1 MLDDLVEVIET
12 LRQRIRDHRSELA
25 SNETRTRM
33 ALVDPLLTAL
43 GWDTSDPSLVIPE
56 YQVSSGKADYGLRNA
71 GPTPAAFI
79 EAKRLDESLEFH
91 REQMTRYSNMAGV
104 KYAGLTNGDR
114 WELYDVFTPA
124 SLDERRILNIS
135 ILSDPIH
142 ESALKML
149 LLWRPNLQS
158 GSIVLANEPVLSPK
172 NKEATPSITN
182 VDVHKDKPIVDDENY
197 IPLPDLQVPHGDYLG
212 HIAVRFPE
220 KPAQWNHP
228 VRHGD
233 VWPDLL
239 SVVVDWLYA
248 TNRLQDVEEMKFK
261 RALKLANKGSAK
273 EKQLRKPHPIEGTPF
288 VNDRNNGRGA
298 HADAIAMLEDC
309 GVDPRSVFVERRG

>member
-1 MLDDLVEVIET
+1 MLDDLVRVIET

-43 GWDTSDPSLVIPE
+43 GWDTSDPSLVTPE
-56 YQVSSGKADYGLRNA
+56 YPVSSGKADYGLRNA
-71 GPTPAAFI
+71 GPTPSAFV
-79 EAKRLDESLEFH
+79 EARKLDESLEFH

-124 SLDERRILNIS
+124 SLDERRILNVS
-135 ILSDPIH
+135 ILSDPPH

-149 LLWRPNLQS
+149 HLWRPNLQS
-158 GSIVLANEPVLSPK
+158 GSIVRANEPAFTPK
-172 NKEATPSITN
+172 IEEVTQNKINPVVS
-182 VDVHKDKPIVDDENY
+182 KDESVANNSGY
-197 IPLPDLQVPHGDYLG
+197 IPLPDLHVPHGDYLG
-212 HIAVRFPE
+212 RITVRFPE
-220 KPAQWNHP
+220 KPAQWNQP
-228 VRHGD
+228 VIHGN

-239 SVVVDWLYA
+239 SGVVGWLYA
-248 TNRLQDVEEMKFK
+248 MNRLQDVEDAKFK
-261 RALKLANKGSAK
+261 RAIKLANKGSTK
-273 EKQLRKPHPIEGTPF
+273 EKLLRKPQPIEGTPF

-309 GVDPRSVFVERRG
+309 GIDPRSIFVERRE